1 MDCNVW
7 PMLQTC
13 WTLFGQLA
21 WRPLVKEARVQ
32 NVLVRQLAAKR
43 DTLRLLRLQS
53 FLTKLVGKEF
63 IDLFIVYILSRL
75 SCMKEGELLSVA
87 ECADFYSFDAP

>member
-75 SCMKEGELLSVA
+75 SCMKEGELLSVS

>member
-1 MDCNVW
+1 M
-7 PMLQTC
+7 
-13 WTLFGQLA
+13 
-21 WRPLVKEARVQ
+21 Q

-63 IDLFIVYILSRL
+63 IDLFIVYTLSRL
-75 SCMKEGELLSVA
+75 SCMKEGELLSVS